1 MNGTAYQGLMAFSPV
16 STICNIS
23 GASTDKIE
31 SLKLVKLLRDA
42 NISVDFD
49 FNAKKFTKQMEKA
62 SKVAKFAIILGEDEI
77 NSGMVSI
84 KNLFTSEQTK
94 IDRNDVVNYFN

>member
-1 MNGTAYQGLMAFSPV
+1 MGMERLYSLISNIEKEKLDAYV
-16 STICNIS
+16 V
-23 GASTDKIE
+23 STDKIE

-84 KNLFTSEQTK
+84 KNLVTSEQTK
-94 IDRNDVVNYFN
+94 IDRNDVVDYFN